1 MQRLFDCIKEYDTI
15 TLFRHLGADADALG
29 AQFGLKQWIQ
39 ETYPNKK
46 VYALGK
52 SVGSAAV
59 HFPSIDV
66 VADDVIKNSLAIIL
80 DTANAS
86 RIDDMRCLSAAF
98 RIKID
103 HHIFVDRY
111 ADIEY
116 IEDRKGA
123 TCEIIANM
131 LQQQGEQLSK
141 QCAEYLYSG
150 LIADTLQFSIHA
162 TTPQML
168 MTAAYLVAQGV
179 DVAKINDQNFN
190 KSLKEFRYE
199 TYIREHIQ
207 LYHEHIAYCVITKA
221 EYEQFGLSY
230 NAAKE
235 KTYVLSHVNEFKA
248 WMLFVESN
256 NSTSESPLYNAS
268 LRSRNVVIND
278 IAMQFNGGGHRYA
291 CGAKNLNET
300 QIQELLEQMAQRV
313 NEDKG

>member
-1 MQRLFDCIKEYDTI
+1 MQRFFDCIKEYDTI
-15 TLFRHLGADADALG
+15 TLFRHVGADADALG
-29 AQFGLKQWIQ
+29 AQFGLKQWIN
-39 ETYPNKK
+39 EKYPSKK

-59 HFPSIDV
+59 HYPRIDEV
-66 VADDVIKNSLAIIL
+66 DDTVIQGSLAIIL

-86 RIDDMRCLSAAF
+86 RIDDQRWNSAAF
-98 RIKID
+98 KIKVD
-103 HHIFVDRY
+103 HHIFVEQY

-150 LIADTLQFSIHA
+150 LIADTLQFSINA

-179 DVAKINDQNFN
+179 DVAKINDQNFT
-190 KSLKEFRYE
+190 KSLKEYRYE
-199 TYIREHIQ
+199 TYIREHVQ
-207 LYHEHIAYCVITKA
+207 LFQEHVAFCKITKK
-221 EYEQFGLSY
+221 EYRQFGLSY
-230 NAAKE
+230 NEAKE
-235 KTYVLSHVNEFKA
+235 KTYALSHVNEFKA
-248 WMLFVESN
+248 WILFVESN
-256 NSTSESPLYNAS
+256 DSTKEMPIYNAS

-278 IAMQFNGGGHRYA
+278 IAMQYNGGGHRYA
-291 CGAKNLNET
+291 CGAKNLNEA

-313 NEDKG
+313 NENKG